1 MADTVA
7 APLNPF
13 LVELIEGRTYS
24 WCRCARSAR
33 QPFCD
38 GSHKGSGI
46 EPLLFTARADRSG
59 ASMRLQADQRRAL
72 LRRLAQYP
80 LSPFS
85 TPDAW
90 ASLFRT
96 SDPARCI

>member
-1 MADTVA
+1 MADPVA
-7 APLNPF
+7 ISLNPF

-46 EPLLFTARADRSG
+46 EPLLFTASRTEAV
-59 ASMRLQADQRRAL
+59 L
-72 LRRLAQYP
+72 LCGCKQ
-80 LSPFS
+80 
-85 TPDAW
+85 
-90 ASLFRT
+90 T
-96 SDPARCI
+96 SDEPFCDGSHNIL